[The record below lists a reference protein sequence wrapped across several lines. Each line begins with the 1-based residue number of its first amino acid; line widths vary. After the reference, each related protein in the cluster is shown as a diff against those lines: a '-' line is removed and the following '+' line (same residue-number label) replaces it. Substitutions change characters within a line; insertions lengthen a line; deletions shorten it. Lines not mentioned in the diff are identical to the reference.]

1 MKIDFDKVI
10 DRHHTFSTQWD
21 YISDRFGRED
31 ILPFSISD
39 TDFPVP
45 EEVQAALTKRMA
57 HPIYGYTRWNHA
69 EYKDSIVNWFKNRHQ
84 TKIAADWIS
93 YSPSVGFSI
102 ASFIRMKSE
111 ENDGVIVFAPMYDA
125 FYNIIQSNH
134 RRLLPVKL
142 TGADQNYQIDWDT
155 LRLLLEEEHNKILL
169 LTNPHNPTG
178 KVFSKKELQKIVQ
191 LCQQNH
197 VFIISDDI
205 HSDIVYGTNSYTPIT
220 ELTHKDI
227 VLCSSASKTFNI
239 PGLVG
244 SYLLCP
250 DDDLL
255 VQFLHEL
262 KQKNALSS
270 ASIFGITA
278 QIAAYNQSVTYVD
291 ELKAYLA
298 QNMQLVQDFIAKNIP
313 ELIFVKPEA
322 TYLAWINV
330 SKLNLTSAKLQ
341 DKLVNT
347 GRVGIMA
354 GATYGDSHYIRMN
367 IACPRKKL
375 EDGLNRLALAI
386 HA

>member
-84 TKIAADWIS
+84 ANIAADWIS

-142 TGADQNYQIDWDT
+142 TGADQDYQIDWDT

-205 HSDIVYGTNSYTPIT
+205 HSDIVYGTNTYTPIT

-278 QIAAYNQSVTYVD
+278 QISAYNQSVTYVD

-375 EDGLNRLALAI
+375 EDGLKRLALAI

>member
-10 DRHHTFSTQWD
+10 DRHHTSSTQWD

-45 EEVQAALTKRMA
+45 EEVQTALAKRMA
-57 HPIYGYTRWNHA
+57 HPIYGYTRWNHS

-84 TKIAADWIS
+84 AKIAGDWIS

-142 TGADQNYQIDWDT
+142 TGADQDYQIDWDT
-155 LRLLLEEEHNKILL
+155 LRLFLEEEHNKILL

-205 HSDIVYGTNSYTPIT
+205 HSDIVYGTNCYTPIT

-375 EDGLNRLALAI
+375 EDGLKRLALAI